1 MPQTSKYTDEQF
13 EAVTNDIIASL
24 EKHNASRDLSL
35 MVLGNL
41 VTQIFE
47 HQFSSEARQQAVE
60 TFTSVLKKSIK

>member
-13 EAVTNDIIASL
+13 EALTNDIIVSL

-47 HQFSSEARQQAVE
+47 HQFSDEARQQAVE
-60 TFTSVLKKSIK
+60 TFTNVLKKSIK